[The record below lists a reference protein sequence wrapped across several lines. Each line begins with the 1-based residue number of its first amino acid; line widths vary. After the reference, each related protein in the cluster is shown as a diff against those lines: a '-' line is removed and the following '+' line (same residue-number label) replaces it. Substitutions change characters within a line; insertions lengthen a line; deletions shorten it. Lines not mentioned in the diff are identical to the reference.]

1 MSEIKKAVNIR
12 LYPDDIQYIKDN
24 FDSIQYFVNVMVEK
38 QRKSKGKS
46 ASKLAKIR
54 KIINE

>member
-1 MSEIKKAVNIR
+1 MQVKKPVNIR
-12 LYPDDIQYIKDN
+12 LYPDDIEYIKEH
-24 FDSIQYFVNVMVEK
+24 FDSIQYFVNLMIDK